1 MHDNFAAIPIFVAV
15 VECESFSAAARRLG
29 ITKSAVS
36 KRIAQLESSLGVQ
49 LLQRTTRSLSLTEA
63 GEQYF
68 GYARNACAVAQEGE
82 DVVTRLQGQPQ
93 GCLRIS
99 VPMVFGRLH
108 VAPLIPHFLAACPD
122 MEINMMMDDQVVDLV
137 DGGFDLAIRIGQ
149 LADSSLIARRIAPCR
164 SVLCAAPA
172 YLARSGT
179 PTDLEQLAQHNCL
192 FYSYF
197 RGGSEWQ
204 FEGPAGA
211 VRFQPRG
218 NYQVNNSEALR
229 EALIAGLGICQM
241 PTFIVGDDIAQG
253 RLIELMPAYRLPEHA
268 IYAVYPQR
276 KYLPAKV
283 LAFVDFLLAQLGG
296 EQPYWDIPL
305 QR

>member
-1 MHDNFAAIPIFVAV
+1 MNDNFAAIPVFVAV

-36 KRIAQLESSLGVQ
+36 KRISQLESSLGVQ

-68 GYARNACAVAQEGE
+68 GYARNACVVAQEGE
-82 DVVTRLQGQPQ
+82 DAVTRLQGQPQ
-93 GCLRIS
+93 GSLRIS

-108 VAPLIPHFLAACPD
+108 VAPLIAHFLAAYPEV
-122 MEINMMMDDQVVDLV
+122 EINMMMDDQLVDLV
-137 DGGFDLAIRIGQ
+137 EGGYDLAIRIGR
-149 LADSSLIARRIAPCR
+149 LADSSLIARRIAPCH
-164 SVLCAAPA
+164 SVLCAAPS
-172 YLARSGT
+172 YLARCGT
-179 PTDLEQLAQHNCL
+179 PADLEQLAQHNCL

-204 FEGPAGA
+204 FEGPMGA

-229 EALIAGLGICQM
+229 AALLGGLGICQM

-253 RLIELMPAYRLPEHA
+253 RLVEVLSAYRLPEHA

-283 LAFVDFLLAQLGG
+283 LAFVDFLLTQLGG
-296 EQPYWDIPL
+296 ERPYWDLP
-305 QR
+305 RR

>member
-1 MHDNFAAIPIFVAV
+1 MQDNFAAIPVFVAV

-36 KRIAQLESSLGVQ
+36 KRIAQLENSLGVQ

-68 GYARNACAVAQEGE
+68 GYARNACAVAREGE
-82 DVVTRLQGQPQ
+82 DAVTRLQGQPQ

-108 VAPLIPHFLAACPD
+108 VAPLIPRFLAACPD
-122 MEINMMMDDQVVDLV
+122 VEITMMMDDQVVDLV
-137 DGGFDLAIRIGQ
+137 DEGFDLAIRIGQ
-149 LADSSLIARRIAPCR
+149 LADSSLIARRIAPCH
-164 SVLCAAPA
+164 SLLCAAPA
-172 YLARSGT
+172 YLACYGT
-179 PTDLEQLAQHNCL
+179 PTDLEQLSRHNCL

-204 FEGPAGA
+204 FEGPTGR

-229 EALIAGLGICQM
+229 EALLAGMGICQM

-283 LAFVDFLLAQLGG
+283 SAFVDFLLAQLGG
-296 EQPYWDIPL
+296 DQPYWDVPR
-305 QR
+305 Q

>member
-1 MHDNFAAIPIFVAV
+1 MTDNFAAIPLFVAV
-15 VECESFSAAARRLG
+15 VECGSFSAAGQRLG

-36 KRIAQLESSLGVQ
+36 KRIAQLEGSLGVQ
-49 LLQRTTRSLSLTEA
+49 LLHRTTRSLSLTEA

-82 DVVTRLQGQPQ
+82 DAITRLQGQPQ
-93 GCLRIS
+93 GILRLS

-108 VAPLIPHFLAACPD
+108 IAPLIPVFLAACPEV
-122 MEINMMMDDQVVDLV
+122 EITMMMDDKLVDLV
-137 DGGFDLAIRIGQ
+137 EGGYDLAIRIGR
-149 LADSSLIARRIAPCR
+149 LADSSLIARRIAPCY

-179 PTDLEQLAQHNCL
+179 PKELAQLAQHNCL
-192 FYSYF
+192 FYSYY
-197 RGGSEWQ
+197 RAGSEWQ
-204 FEGPAGA
+204 FQGPEGA

-241 PTFIVGDDIAQG
+241 PTFIVGEDLAQG
-253 RLIELMPAYRLPEHA
+253 RLVEVLPDYRLPEHA
-268 IYAVYPQR
+268 IYAVYPER
-276 KYLPAKV
+276 KHVPAKV
-283 LAFVDFLLAQLGG
+283 MAFVDFLLAQLGG
-296 EQPYWDIPL
+296 ERPYWDVM
-305 QR
+305 RDS

>member
-1 MHDNFAAIPIFVAV
+1 MQDNFAAIPVFVAV

-36 KRIAQLESSLGVQ
+36 KRIAQLENSLGVQ

-68 GYARNACAVAQEGE
+68 GYARNACAVAREGE
-82 DVVTRLQGQPQ
+82 DAVTRLQGQPQ

-108 VAPLIPHFLAACPD
+108 VAPLIPRFLAACPD
-122 MEINMMMDDQVVDLV
+122 VEITMMMDDQVVDLV

-149 LADSSLIARRIAPCR
+149 LADSSLIARRIAPCH
-164 SVLCAAPA
+164 SLLCAAPA
-172 YLARSGT
+172 YLACYGT
-179 PTDLEQLAQHNCL
+179 PTDLEQLSRHNCL

-204 FEGPAGA
+204 FEGPTGR

-229 EALIAGLGICQM
+229 EALLAGMGICQM

-283 LAFVDFLLAQLGG
+283 SAFVDFLLAQLGG
-296 EQPYWDIPL
+296 DQPYWDVPR
-305 QR
+305 Q

>member
-1 MHDNFAAIPIFVAV
+1 MNDNFAAIPVFVAV

-36 KRIAQLESSLGVQ
+36 KRISQLESSLGVQ

-68 GYARNACAVAQEGE
+68 GYARNACLVAQEGE
-82 DVVTRLQGQPQ
+82 DAVTRLQGQPQ
-93 GCLRIS
+93 GSLRIS

-108 VAPLIPHFLAACPD
+108 VAPLIAHFLATYPEI
-122 MEINMMMDDQVVDLV
+122 EINMMMDDQLVDLV
-137 DGGFDLAIRIGQ
+137 EGGYDLAIRIGR
-149 LADSSLIARRIAPCR
+149 LADSSLIARRIAPCH
-164 SVLCAAPA
+164 SLLCATPS
-172 YLARSGT
+172 YLARCGT

-229 EALIAGLGICQM
+229 EALLGGLGICQM

-253 RLIELMPAYRLPEHA
+253 RLVEVLPAYKLPEHA

-296 EQPYWDIPL
+296 ERPYWDVP
-305 QR
+305 RR

>member
-1 MHDNFAAIPIFVAV
+1 MSDNFAAIPLFVAV
-15 VECESFSAAARRLG
+15 VECGSFSAAGQRLG

-36 KRIAQLESSLGVQ
+36 KRIAQLEGSLGVQ
-49 LLQRTTRSLSLTEA
+49 LLHRTTRRLSLTEA

-82 DVVTRLQGQPQ
+82 DAITRLQGQPQ
-93 GCLRIS
+93 GILRLS

-108 VAPLIPHFLAACPD
+108 IAPLIPVFLAACPEV
-122 MEINMMMDDQVVDLV
+122 EINMMMDDKLVDLV
-137 DGGFDLAIRIGQ
+137 EGGYDLAIRIGR
-149 LADSSLIARRIAPCR
+149 LADSSLIARRIAPCY

-179 PTDLEQLAQHNCL
+179 PKDLTQLAQHNCL
-192 FYSYF
+192 FYSYY
-197 RGGSEWQ
+197 RAGSEWQ
-204 FEGPAGA
+204 FQGPEGA

-241 PTFIVGDDIAQG
+241 PTFIVGDDLAQG
-253 RLIELMPAYRLPEHA
+253 RLVEVLPDYKLPEHA
-268 IYAVYPQR
+268 IYAVYPER
-276 KYLPAKV
+276 KHVPAKV
-283 LAFVDFLLAQLGG
+283 MAFVDFLLAQLGG
-296 EQPYWDIPL
+296 ERPYWDVL
-305 QR
+305 RGS

>member
-1 MHDNFAAIPIFVAV
+1 MNDRFAAIPVFVAV
-15 VECESFSAAARRLG
+15 VECESFSAAAERLR

-36 KRIAQLESSLGVQ
+36 KRITQLERSLGVQ

-68 GYARNACAVAQEGE
+68 GYARNACVVAQEGE
-82 DVVTRLQGQPQ
+82 DAVTRLQGQPQ

-108 VAPLIPHFLAACPD
+108 IAPLIPRFLAAYPAV
-122 MEINMMMDDQVVDLV
+122 EINMMMDDQLVDLV
-137 DGGFDLAIRIGQ
+137 EGGYDLAIRIGR
-149 LADSSLIARRIAPCR
+149 LADSSLIARRIAPCD
-164 SVLCAAPA
+164 SVLCAAPS
-172 YLARSGT
+172 YLARCGT
-179 PTDLEQLAQHNCL
+179 PTDMEQLAKHNCL

-204 FEGPAGA
+204 FDGPAGA

-253 RLIELMPAYRLPEHA
+253 RLLELMPDYRLPEHA

-283 LAFVDFLLAQLGG
+283 SAFVDFLLAQLGG
-296 EQPYWDIPL
+296 ERPYWDTPD
-305 QR
+305 R